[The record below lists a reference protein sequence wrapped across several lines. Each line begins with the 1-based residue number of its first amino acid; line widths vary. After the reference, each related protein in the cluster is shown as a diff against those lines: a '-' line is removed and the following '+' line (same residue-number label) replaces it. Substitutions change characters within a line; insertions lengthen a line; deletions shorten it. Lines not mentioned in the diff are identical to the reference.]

1 MELSTQKKNQHLL
14 WRAGFGPMIEMVNEL
29 PTYSSKDLFGLLL
42 KTSSGEPSKFKEV
55 NDFMQEIYNQ
65 MNGNIKPAD
74 LSREQ
79 KKMIRQQSREG
90 IKELNLA
97 WLNEMINSKAQLAEK
112 MAFFWHGHFAC
123 RIVNMFFQQQLLTI
137 VRKNALG
144 NFGTLLKEVSKS
156 PAMLSF
162 LNNQQN
168 KKQHPNEN
176 FAREVMELFTMGR
189 GSYTENDI
197 KEAARAF
204 TGWGFNIQGEFVDRP
219 FQHDNGTKR
228 FLGKEGNF
236 NGDDILNILLEQK
249 QTARFITKKIYKY
262 FVNDT
267 IDNGR
272 VEELATKFYNSS
284 YDIKSLLTNIYTSEW
299 FYEEKNIG
307 NKIKSPVE
315 LLAGIRRTLPMQID
329 NEEAQLLFQKALG
342 QILFVPPNVAGWPGG
357 KTWID
362 SSSLMLRLRVPQII
376 TNADEFSISPKEDDD
391 TAMGQ
396 GERKKDKRFQVN
408 ANINWEQVYKTFEKS
423 SRQNLGADI
432 ANALLQTNSKINTG
446 LLDNYLDKSSRN
458 NYIKTAVIQLMSTP
472 EYQLC

>member
-137 VRKNALG
+137 IRKNALG

>member
-423 SRQNLGADI
+423 SRQNLGTDI
-432 ANALLQTNSKINTG
+432 ANALLQTNSKINSG
-446 LLDNYLDKSSRN
+446 LLDNYVDKSSRN